1 MIISRAIILNK
12 EDVTKN
18 KTKQNNLKN
27 KNKNK
32 NKKTTGSNSIGGP
45 LSLESGKCI

>member
-32 NKKTTGSNSIGGP
+32 KTTGSNSIGGP
-45 LSLESGKCI
+45 LSLDSGKCI